1 MLLLLTTV
9 TDAQGID
16 LNVIRKVRRI
26 SCGFDILRKKTGKT
40 CGSNAIES
48 SFNTFQFRKEFRER
62 VTNAR
67 LNRSREFREIPSYSR
82 EVLVNIVSRVRGPN
96 SSFKERTKT
105 GKAQG
110 SNAIESSF
118 NTFQFRKKFRE
129 RVTNAR
135 LNRSREFR
143 EISSYS
149 REVLLNIVS
158 HSRSVDLTKTQRE
171 RFLPFLH

>member
-40 CGSNAIES
+40 C
-48 SFNTFQFRKEFRER
+48 
-62 VTNAR
+62 
-67 LNRSREFREIPSYSR
+67 
-82 EVLVNIVSRVRGPN
+82 
-96 SSFKERTKT
+96 
-105 GKAQG
+105 G